1 MAEQYFTNNPTSEHE
16 YQDIKLELADIKLN
30 LRTDSGVFSKNRVD
44 YGSLV
49 LLQAVLDTD
58 LQLPAGKI
66 LDLGTGYGPMGLTLA
81 KTYPEREIV
90 MVDVNERALELARA
104 NATAN
109 SITNVEIKQSDIY
122 QNVTEQ
128 FALIVT
134 NPPIRAGKQ
143 VVNQIHEAA
152 YQHLVSGGQLITVLQ
167 KKQGAPSAKKL
178 LQETFGNVEVLSRD
192 KGYYILRSI
201 KD

>member
-104 NATAN
+104 NSTAN
-109 SITNVEIKQSDIY
+109 NITNVEIKQSDIY

-152 YQHLVSGGQLITVLQ
+152 YQHLVSGGQLVTVLQ